1 MPRRKHGSRRR
12 GTEFATHHVG
22 YSTVALDIMPHDGL
36 SSTFAAQADPG
47 KNRAPFQKW
56 H

>member
-1 MPRRKHGSRRR
+1 
-12 GTEFATHHVG
+12 
-22 YSTVALDIMPHDGL
+22 MPHDGL